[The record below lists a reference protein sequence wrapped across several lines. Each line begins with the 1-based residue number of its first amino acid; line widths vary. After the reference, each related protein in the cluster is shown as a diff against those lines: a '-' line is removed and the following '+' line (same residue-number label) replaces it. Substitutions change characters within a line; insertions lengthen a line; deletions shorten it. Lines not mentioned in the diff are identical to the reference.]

1 MTLPYSLLP
10 ALWVLRGKLLDGDT
24 PYPGGARKREVR
36 TDNAA
41 FYRNPSQTMV
51 KLIIISDRGFHMK
64 RERFPFDVLTIRA
77 AVDGEAWAVEKV
89 IEIIPTRLIAFA

>member
-1 MTLPYSLLP
+1 
-10 ALWVLRGKLLDGDT
+10 
-24 PYPGGARKREVR
+24 
-36 TDNAA
+36 
-41 FYRNPSQTMV
+41 MV

-89 IEIIPTRLIAFA
+89 IEIIPARLIAFA